1 MYLFI
6 FFFYISIQRASAEL
20 EDMKEGMKQLEE
32 VQTDLAEFFCEDAT
46 SFKLDECY
54 KSLNGFFSKFKKV

>member
-1 MYLFI
+1 
-6 FFFYISIQRASAEL
+6 
-20 EDMKEGMKQLEE
+20 MKEGMKQLEE